1 MIVGTIV
8 KQLAERFPVAID
20 FTRRI
25 QTGETLAS
33 ATVTAVLK
41 ASGADATTT
50 VLEGAAGFAAGLVT
64 RMLKVT
70 AGNDGVDY
78 VLAFQGV
85 TAPGGHILED
95 ELLLQV
101 RETATG

>member
-8 KQLAERFPVAID
+8 KQLAERFPVSID
-20 FTRRI
+20 FNRRL
-25 QTGETLAS
+25 QSGESLTS

-41 ASGADATTT
+41 ATGADASAT
-50 VLEGAAGFAAGLVT
+50 VLEGATGFAAGIVT
-64 RMLKVT
+64 RMTKAT

-78 VLAFQGV
+78 VLAFQAV
-85 TAPGGHILED
+85 TTPGGHILED

-101 RETATG
+101 RETATA